1 MQERKLECNC
11 KGRKD
16 REAGRKPVRKVKS
29 RKERQEGKIERN
41 DIGWKERQ
49 VIKTR
54 GKGKEKIQE
63 RNVKKIRQSGN
74 AGKKYREENN
84 GNTVYVNCKVGKGK
98 ALQYKR
104 FTVNIILTIVQ
115 FTILQTFTSKTIGT
129 LPKPTKFPKIISK

>member
-49 VIKTR
+49 VRKTR

-84 GNTVYVNCKVGKGK
+84 GNTVYVCKLQSWKRKGI
-98 ALQYKR
+98 
-104 FTVNIILTIVQ
+104 TV
-115 FTILQTFTSKTIGT
+115 
-129 LPKPTKFPKIISK
+129 